1 MIWQPF
7 SMTDL
12 MRICP
17 VGPEDLPVL
26 RDLAEATFLDT
37 FSSQNAPQD
46 VSAYT
51 SVAFDMDKVRAEY
64 ENPHS
69 RFYFART
76 GSDIAG
82 YLKLNTG
89 PAQTEQ
95 DLENAMEIERIYA
108 TRAFQG
114 RGVGKRLMA
123 TALEAAQE
131 AGVDWVWLGVWEHNQ
146 KAIAF
151 YAHQGFEPFGRHSFR
166 LGDDVQIDVMMRKK
180 IAQD

>member
-1 MIWQPF
+1 
-7 SMTDL
+7 MTDAL
-12 MRICP
+12 RICP
-17 VGPEDLPVL
+17 VGPDELPVL
-26 RDLAEATFLDT
+26 RDLAEATFLNT
-37 FSSQNAPQD
+37 FSSQNAPQNI
-46 VSAYT
+46 SAYA
-51 SVAFDMDKVRAEY
+51 SVAFDMDRVRAEY
-64 ENPHS
+64 ENAHS

-114 RGVGKRLMA
+114 QGIGKCLMA
-123 TALEAAQE
+123 TALELARE

-146 KAIAF
+146 KAITF
-151 YAHQGFEPFGRHSFR
+151 YEHQGFEPFGRHSFR
-166 LGDDVQIDVMMRKK
+166 MGSDVQIDVMMKKK
-180 IAQD
+180 IARD

>member
-1 MIWQPF
+1 
-7 SMTDL
+7 MTDPV
-12 MRICP
+12 RICP
-17 VGPEDLPVL
+17 VGPEDLPAL

-37 FSSQNAPQD
+37 FSSQNAAHNM
-46 VSAYT
+46 SAYA
-51 SVAFDMDKVRAEY
+51 SAAFAMDRVRAEY
-64 ENPHS
+64 ENTHS
-69 RFYFART
+69 RFYLART

-114 RGVGKRLMA
+114 QGIGKRLMA
-123 TALEAAQE
+123 TALETARA

-151 YAHQGFEPFGRHSFR
+151 YEHQGFEPFGRHSFR
-166 LGDDVQIDVMMRKK
+166 LGDDVQVDVMMKK
-180 IAQD
+180 KMARD

>member
-7 SMTDL
+7 RMTDL

-17 VGPEDLPVL
+17 VGPDDLPVL
-26 RDLAEATFLDT
+26 RDLAEATFRET
-37 FSSQNAPQD
+37 FSSQNTPQNI
-46 VSAYT
+46 SAYA
-51 SVAFDMDKVRAEY
+51 SVAFDMDGVRAEY
-64 ENPHS
+64 EKAHS
-69 RFYFART
+69 RFWFARIVP
-76 GSDIAG
+76 DIDG
-82 YLKLNTG
+82 NLKLNTG

-123 TALEAAQE
+123 TALEAARE
-131 AGVDWVWLGVWEHNQ
+131 AGVNWVWLGVWEHNQ

-151 YAHQGFEPFGRHSFR
+151 YEHQGFEPFSRHSFR
-166 LGDDVQIDVMMRKK
+166 LGDDEQTDVMMKKK
-180 IAQD
+180 IARD

>member
-1 MIWQPF
+1 
-7 SMTDL
+7 MTDL

-17 VGPEDLPVL
+17 VGPDDLPAL
-26 RDLAEATFLDT
+26 RDLAEATFRET
-37 FSSQNAPQD
+37 FSSQNTPQNI
-46 VSAYT
+46 SAYAT
-51 SVAFDMDKVRAEY
+51 VAFDMDRVTAEF
-64 ENPHS
+64 ENAHS
-69 RFYFART
+69 RFWFARS
-76 GSDIAG
+76 GPDIAG

-123 TALEAAQE
+123 TALEAARE
-131 AGVDWVWLGVWEHNQ
+131 ADVDWVWLGVWEHNQ

-151 YAHQGFEPFGRHSFR
+151 YERQGFEPFGRHAFR
-166 LGDDVQIDVMMRKK
+166 LGDDEQTDVMMKKK
-180 IAQD
+180 IARD